1 MQQVWLN
8 LASLEKLYMTSALP
22 ASFLILFATIVGS
35 SASAQEQRGLTGARS
50 TEKLSGKLLLT
61 GSSTMAPLM
70 TAVAR
75 RFESLHPGVSI
86 EVQAGGSGRG
96 ISDARAGKANI
107 GMVSRALMEKEA
119 DLKAF
124 AIARDGI
131 CLIVHRDNPV
141 KSLATRQVVDIYTGK
156 TGNWTRVG
164 GSDAGIAVL
173 SAGPGYSSTELFTHY
188 FGLSYGDIKAHA
200 VLGDNPTRIKAV
212 SENPNA
218 IVYVSVGEAERKA
231 LAGAPIKLL
240 PMEGIAAT
248 SKTIRSGDFPIQR
261 PLTLVTKELPKGLA
275 KEFIGF
281 SLSPQVT
288 DLVKKH
294 DFIPYLD

>member
-1 MQQVWLN
+1 MK
-8 LASLEKLYMTSALP
+8 KLYNTWALT
-22 ASFLILFATIVGS
+22 AFLTILFAAIIGS
-35 SASAQEQRGLTGARS
+35 SASAQEQRGLTGARP

-70 TAVAR
+70 ADLAR
-75 RFESLHPGVSI
+75 RFESLHPGVRI

-96 ISDARAGKANI
+96 ISDARAGKADI
-107 GMVSRALMEKEA
+107 GMVSRALTEKEA
-119 DLKAF
+119 DLKGF
-124 AIARDGI
+124 AIARDGV

-141 KSLATRQVVDIYTGK
+141 KSLSSRQVVDIYTGK
-156 TGNWTRVG
+156 TVNWKAVG
-164 GSDAGIAVL
+164 GRDAGIAVL
-173 SAGPGYSSTELFTHY
+173 SAGTGYSSTELFTHY
-188 FGLSYGDIKAHA
+188 FGLSYGDIKAQA

-212 SENPNA
+212 SENPNG
-218 IVYVSVGEAERKA
+218 IVYVSVGEAERNA
-231 LAGAPIKLL
+231 LAGAPIKLFA
-240 PMEGIAAT
+240 MEGIVAT

-261 PLTLVTKELPKGLA
+261 PLTLVTKDLPKGLA
-275 KEFIGF
+275 KEFIGV